1 MITID
6 KEKKIRKL
14 ILENLSTRVIAE
26 RFEVSISLV
35 RQIGKLTKIRER
47 KKTKKKKEHE
57 ALISL
62 NEAKRCSSC
71 GGKVFLWP
79 CLYCN
84 PQAGCY

>member
-14 ILENLSTRVIAE
+14 ILENLPTRVIAE
-26 RFEVSISLV
+26 RFEVSIFLV

-47 KKTKKKKEHE
+47 KVTKKAKKKEVLAE
-57 ALISL
+57 LK
-62 NEAKRCSSC
+62 EPKRCPSC